1 MKLYSSAYEVNF
13 IGLRS
18 YIHRA
23 TKLTSFFTPTFEPN
37 LRAITKSVLL
47 HEKSTCPRTAFHP
60 ERIPRPSRRM
70 GDGFLAS
77 PKRAGWGAHARNG
90 HFRLSCA
97 IYIYNKEKI
106 ASQS

>member
-1 MKLYSSAYEVNF
+1 MKLTSSGYEVNF
-13 IGLRS
+13 IF
-18 YIHRA
+18 Y
-23 TKLTSFFTPTFEPN
+23 PTFEPN

-77 PKRAGWGAHARNG
+77 PKRAGGGGALARNG

-97 IYIYNKEKI
+97 IYII
-106 ASQS
+106 RR

>member
-23 TKLTSFFTPTFEPN
+23 TKLTSFFIPTFEPN

-60 ERIPRPSRRM
+60 ERIPRPSRRI
-70 GDGFLAS
+70 GAGFWAFPGEGRRGFFLR
-77 PKRAGWGAHARNG
+77 PPPFFAHPALSS
-90 HFRLSCA
+90 RLSGP
-97 IYIYNKEKI
+97 YI
-106 ASQS
+106 